1 MATINF
7 IGNSD
12 PFDEAKELC
21 LIIESLHKAGRKV
34 EVHTR
39 YTREQLE
46 SGVIK
51 NVLFVRTAISKA
63 DKVVTA

>member
-1 MATINF
+1 MVTVNA

-12 PFDEAKELC
+12 PFDEPKELVM
-21 LIIESLHKAGRKV
+21 LIDAMHKAGRKV
-34 EVHTR
+34 EVNTR
-39 YTREQLE
+39 YTKEQLE
-46 SGVIK
+46 SGVIP

>member
-1 MATINF
+1 MATINS

-39 YTREQLE
+39 YTREQLDG
-46 SGVIK
+46 GVIPG
-51 NVLFVRTAISKA
+51 VLWVRTAMSKA